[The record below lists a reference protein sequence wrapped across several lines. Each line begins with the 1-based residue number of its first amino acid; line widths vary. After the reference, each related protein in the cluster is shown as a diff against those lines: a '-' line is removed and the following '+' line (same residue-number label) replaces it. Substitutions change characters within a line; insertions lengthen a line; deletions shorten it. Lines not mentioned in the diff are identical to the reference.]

1 MPIEMLLVD
10 GKRYL
15 YFYCYDTAA
24 KQKKRVYIGPASDE
38 DSRKKALV
46 LEERYRSVQTVKK
59 RILTH
64 LSKLALYH
72 ALGDSAAETERLAIV
87 EDLENMDVMISGCPR
102 QSQNRALLRER
113 TSSSGRT
120 VKSSILRLV
129 EEAPR
134 RYSEIQRK
142 LGRPDKTIFV
152 NLRALRQSGFVTKAG
167 DRYTLTEEGS
177 RELQRE
183 SLKRLIDVYY
193 VSNAV

>member
-1 MPIEMLLVD
+1 MPIETLLVD
-10 GKRYL
+10 GKQYL
-15 YFYCYDTAA
+15 YFYCYDAA
-24 KQKKRVYIGPASDE
+24 VKQKKRVYIGPASDS
-38 DSRKKALV
+38 DSREKALM

-59 RILTH
+59 RILVH
-64 LSKLALYH
+64 LSKVALRY
-72 ALGDSAAETERLAIV
+72 AFGDSAAETERLAIV
-87 EDLENMDVMISGCPR
+87 EDLENMGVVISGCPR
-102 QSQNRALLRER
+102 RSRNRALLRER

-134 RYSEIQRK
+134 RYSEIQRN
-142 LGRPDKTIFV
+142 LGRPDKTVFV
-152 NLRALRQSGFVTKAG
+152 NLRALRQSGFVTKVG
-167 DRYTLTEEGS
+167 DRYTITEEGS